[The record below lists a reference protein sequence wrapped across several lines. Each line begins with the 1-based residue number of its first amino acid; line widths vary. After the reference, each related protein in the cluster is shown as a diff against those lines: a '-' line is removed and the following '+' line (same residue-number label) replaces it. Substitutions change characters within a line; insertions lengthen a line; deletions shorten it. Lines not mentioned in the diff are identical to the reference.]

1 MDHGIVL
8 VPSDGQSNKRK
19 KWGRLVGVLE
29 ARRQWTVYKSA
40 AVTAH
45 VAPRIMIERCRVVTP
60 WRDAA
65 AAFNDLPL
73 SLSLCLHVRYTHQH
87 TRQHAT
93 LWCGRL
99 CRRPNAQTP
108 HELTQCP
115 DPRFI
120 LPLYYDLIF
129 PRRFIRGDVA
139 DGLCLGSETYQAF
152 FFATT
157 RARNVSSRGR
167 STHYLRSLS
176 SDFWTNASQVTVVL
190 AGDPNRNS

>member
-8 VPSDGQSNKRK
+8 VTSDGQNNKRK

-73 SLSLCLHVRYTHQH
+73 SLSLSLSLSLCLHVRYTHKH

-99 CRRPNAQTP
+99 CRSNSTRTNTMPGPEVYSAV
-108 HELTQCP
+108 
-115 DPRFI
+115 I
-120 LPLYYDLIF
+120 L
-129 PRRFIRGDVA
+129 
-139 DGLCLGSETYQAF
+139 
-152 FFATT
+152 
-157 RARNVSSRGR
+157 
-167 STHYLRSLS
+167 
-176 SDFWTNASQVTVVL
+176 
-190 AGDPNRNS
+190 

>member
-8 VPSDGQSNKRK
+8 VPSDGQNNKRK

-73 SLSLCLHVRYTHQH
+73 SLSL
-87 TRQHAT
+87 
-93 LWCGRL
+93 
-99 CRRPNAQTP
+99 
-108 HELTQCP
+108 
-115 DPRFI
+115 
-120 LPLYYDLIF
+120 
-129 PRRFIRGDVA
+129 
-139 DGLCLGSETYQAF
+139 
-152 FFATT
+152 
-157 RARNVSSRGR
+157 
-167 STHYLRSLS
+167 SLS
-176 SDFWTNASQVTVVL
+176 ASMYAIPINIHASMPRYGAAAFVDDLTLKLHTN
-190 AGDPNRNS
+190 

>member
-8 VPSDGQSNKRK
+8 VPSDGQNNKRK

-65 AAFNDLPL
+65 AAFNDLPLSL

-152 FFATT
+152 FF
-157 RARNVSSRGR
+157 RHDSSTKRQQ
-167 STHYLRSLS
+167 SWEKYSLS
-176 SDFWTNASQVTVVL
+176 
-190 AGDPNRNS
+190 

>member
-8 VPSDGQSNKRK
+8 VPSDGQNNKRK

-73 SLSLCLHVRYTHQH
+73 SLSLSLPPCTLYPSTYTPACHVMV
-87 TRQHAT
+87 
-93 LWCGRL
+93 
-99 CRRPNAQTP
+99 RP
-108 HELTQCP
+108 
-115 DPRFI
+115 
-120 LPLYYDLIF
+120 PL
-129 PRRFIRGDVA
+129 
-139 DGLCLGSETYQAF
+139 S
-152 FFATT
+152 TT
-157 RARNVSSRGR
+157 
-167 STHYLRSLS
+167 
-176 SDFWTNASQVTVVL
+176 
-190 AGDPNRNS
+190 